1 MAKAKKDIKKVVL
14 AYSGGLDTSI
24 IIPWLKEN
32 YNNCEVIAVSAD
44 VGQGTELDGL
54 EEKAI
59 KTGAS
64 KLIVLDLKKTF
75 VEDYI
80 FPTVQAGAVYEN
92 RYLLGT
98 SFARPIIGKELA
110 RIALEEGADA
120 ICHGATGKGNDQVR
134 FELAIKTGASKLI
147 VLDLKKTFVE
157 DYIFPTVQAG
167 AVYENRYLLGT
178 SFARPI
184 IGKELA
190 RIALEEGADA
200 ICHGATGKG
209 NDQVRFE
216 LAIKAYAP
224 DMAIIAPWREWTI
237 KSRDEEIDYAEAHNI
252 PLKINRE
259 TNYSKDKNLW
269 HLSHEGLDLEDP
281 ANEPQYEKE
290 GFLELGVSPI
300 QAPDK
305 PTYVTIHFE
314 KGIPTAIDGKELG
327 AVELVEKLN
336 ELGGANGIGLADLVE
351 NRLVGMKSRGVYET
365 PGGTILYH
373 AHDVLETITLDKE
386 TARTKQYLSI
396 KFADIVYNGQWY
408 TPLREALTAFVNET
422 QKTVTGDVKL
432 KLYKGNII
440 NAGVTSPYTLYDEEV
455 ATFDAED
462 VYNQKDAEGFINLF
476 GLPIHV
482 KAVLDQK
489 RNNK

>member
-1 MAKAKKDIKKVVL
+1 MANEIKKVVL

-32 YNNCEVIAVSAD
+32 YNNCEVIAVSGD
-44 VGQGTELDGL
+44 VGQGTELEGL
-54 EEKAI
+54 EEKAL

-64 KLIVLDLKKTF
+64 KLYIEDLNKEF
-75 VEDYI
+75 VEDYV

-92 RYLLGT
+92 RYMLGT
-98 SFARPIIGKELA
+98 SFARPIIAK
-110 RIALEEGADA
+110 RIAEIAIKEGADA
-120 ICHGATGKGNDQVR
+120 ICHG
-134 FELAIKTGASKLI
+134 
-147 VLDLKKTFVE
+147 
-157 DYIFPTVQAG
+157 
-167 AVYENRYLLGT
+167 
-178 SFARPI
+178 
-184 IGKELA
+184 
-190 RIALEEGADA
+190 
-200 ICHGATGKG
+200 CTGKG

-216 LAIKAYAP
+216 LAIKAFAP
-224 DMAIIAPWREWTI
+224 DMKIIAPWRIWNL

-314 KGIPTAIDGKELG
+314 KGVPTAIDGKEMSG
-327 AVELVEKLN
+327 VEIVKTLN
-336 ELGGANGIGLADLVE
+336 KLGGENGIGIEDLVE

-365 PGGTILYH
+365 PGGAILYR
-373 AHDVLETITLDKE
+373 AHEVLETITIDKE
-386 TARTKQYLSI
+386 TARVKQYLGI
-396 KFADIVYNGQWY
+396 KFADIVYNGQWF
-408 TPLREALTAFVNET
+408 TPLREALSAFVTET
-422 QKTVTGDVKL
+422 QKNVTGDVRL
-432 KLYKGNII
+432 KLYKGNMI

-455 ATFDAED
+455 ATFDED
-462 VYNQKDAEGFINLF
+462 HVYDQKDSAGFINLF
-476 GLPIHV
+476 GLPIKV
-482 KAVLDQK
+482 KAKLDQK
-489 RNNK
+489 RNKK

>member
-1 MAKAKKDIKKVVL
+1 MESIKKVVL

-32 YNNCEVIAVSAD
+32 YNNCEVIAVAAD
-44 VGQGTELDGL
+44 VGQGKELTGL
-54 EEKAI
+54 EEKA
-59 KTGAS
+59 KATGAS
-64 KLIVLDLKKTF
+64 KLYIEDLKKVF
-75 VEDYI
+75 VEEYI
-80 FPTVQAGAVYEN
+80 YPTLKAGAVYEN
-92 RYLLGT
+92 QYLLGT
-98 SFARPIIGKELA
+98 SFARPIIAKRIVE
-110 RIALEEGADA
+110 IALAEGADA
-120 ICHGATGKGNDQVR
+120 ICHG
-134 FELAIKTGASKLI
+134 
-147 VLDLKKTFVE
+147 
-157 DYIFPTVQAG
+157 
-167 AVYENRYLLGT
+167 
-178 SFARPI
+178 
-184 IGKELA
+184 
-190 RIALEEGADA
+190 
-200 ICHGATGKG
+200 CTGKG

-216 LAIKAYAP
+216 LAIKAFAP
-224 DMAIIAPWREWTI
+224 NMKIIAPWRIWDL
-237 KSRDEEIDYAEAHNI
+237 KSREEEIAYAEAHHVPLNI
-252 PLKINRE
+252 TRE

-314 KGIPTAIDGKELG
+314 KGIPTAIDGKEMG